1 VTDKGMPAALF
12 MAFTRTVVRT
22 SLYRAE
28 DLAERMGRANRFICE
43 DSEDGLFVSLFYA
56 QIDPA
61 EGKVCYVNAAHH
73 PPLFYRRQSQAL
85 EFLSATGPPL
95 GMEADSSYAERQI
108 QLMPGDFLVL
118 YTDGV
123 LDASRRDGEEF
134 GMERLQAAVMAA
146 REQSASG
153 LVAAI
158 EAAVEGYILG
168 APPIDDITLLVIKRL
183 DQGSG
188 A

>member
-1 VTDKGMPAALF
+1 
-12 MAFTRTVVRT
+12 
-22 SLYRAE
+22 
-28 DLAERMGRANRFICE
+28 
-43 DSEDGLFVSLFYA
+43 
-56 QIDPA
+56 
-61 EGKVCYVNAAHH
+61 VCYVNAAHH